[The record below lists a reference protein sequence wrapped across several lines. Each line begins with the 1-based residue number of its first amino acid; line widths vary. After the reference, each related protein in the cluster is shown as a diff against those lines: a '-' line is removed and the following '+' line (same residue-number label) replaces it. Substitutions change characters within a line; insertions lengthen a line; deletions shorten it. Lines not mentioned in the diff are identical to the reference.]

1 MSTLAYRP
9 ALIAASPPRASLA
22 PQRGAGRVTTA
33 PSVSVAPSPRVR
45 SIRLGVGHRG
55 AQSSRIVRAR
65 FFGPFKRK
73 DATTA
78 VEPAP
83 TPTPEPEDTSA
94 SFDLLDLRSGASDA
108 VAVAAQ
114 AWERVDD
121 VVMGGVS
128 SSAIG
133 PDLAGRDCL
142 VWAGK
147 CRTQGGGFTGC
158 RSVALKTPLDLTAFD
173 GISIVC
179 GLESD
184 DEPARRTWK
193 ATVRTQNNRGEV
205 VYQASFVPPV
215 SVASSKA
222 KDAEGDAIPTEV
234 RIPWESFR
242 LVRGPVVVPDVPP
255 LSADQCGEVYGL
267 GLIMSRFGPN
277 GPMPDFRDGPF
288 RLALHRYGV
297 YALNGD
303 GIDPPLTL
311 PRAAT
316 LGDRSSENS
325 GRMKNSPLSLVLGP
339 LIKLVFS
346 EKARRRRRCR
356 ELLKERYGIGEFG
369 ARFGKGRRMKA
380 ARLGGEL
387 AALKEGAR
395 ELFRDAVAAALTL
408 PLRGLF
414 VLISKVAALVRAV
427 KGEKQLP
434 PMR

>member
-1 MSTLAYRP
+1 MTTLAYRP
-9 ALIAASPPRASLA
+9 AVVAPRASFA
-22 PQRGAGRVTTA
+22 PRRGPVARAA
-33 PSVSVAPSPRVR
+33 PSVSVAPSPRV
-45 SIRLGVGHRG
+45 SLGLAGHRG

-65 FFGPFKRK
+65 FFGPFKRE

-215 SVASSKA
+215 ASKDPTSKDGFLPA
-222 KDAEGDAIPTEV
+222 EV

-242 LVRGPVVVPDVPP
+242 LVRGPVVVPNVPP
-255 LSADQCGEVYGL
+255 LSADQCSAVYGL

-288 RLALHRYGV
+288 RLALHSYGV
-297 YALNGD
+297 YVSNGE
-303 GIDPPLTL
+303 GVEPPTTL
-311 PRAAT
+311 PRAAM

-325 GRMKNSPLSLVLGP
+325 GRTKNSPLSLVLGP

-387 AALKEGAR
+387 NAFKEGAR
-395 ELFRDAVAAALTL
+395 ELVRDAVAAALTL

-414 VLISKVAALVRAV
+414 VLISKVSALVRAV
-427 KGEKQLP
+427 KGEKKLP